1 MHLHCRCLIRLL
13 AVSAVMFSFPVLADY
28 GSVTVDEVTSVLDGD
43 TFRATV
49 GEWPPVIGERIP
61 VRISGINAPE
71 RRSRCDTE
79 AEKERERELAA
90 DARIYLV
97 ERLRGA
103 ETIELRRIE
112 RGSFF
117 RIIAEVWAD
126 GENVGQEMLEAGHAL
141 PYQEGQGG
149 RGWCGL

>member
-1 MHLHCRCLIRLL
+1 MIRQALAALLL
-13 AVSAVMFSFPVLADY
+13 APTIALADY
-28 GSVTVDEVTSVLDGD
+28 GSVVVDEINSFYDGD
-43 TFRATV
+43 TFTATIS
-49 GEWPPVIGERIP
+49 EWPPVIGERIP
-61 VRISGINAPE
+61 VRIASINAPE
-71 RRSRCDTE
+71 RRSHCDTE

-126 GENVGQEMLEAGHAL
+126 GENVGQEMIEAGHAL

-149 RGWCGL
+149 RSWCGL

>member
-1 MHLHCRCLIRLL
+1 MIRRAL
-13 AVSAVMFSFPVLADY
+13 AVTLLLPAIALGDY
-28 GSVTVDEVTSVLDGD
+28 GSVRVDEITSFYDGD
-43 TFRATV
+43 TFRAQIND
-49 GEWPPVIGERIP
+49 WPPVIGERIP
-61 VRISGINAPE
+61 VRIAGINAPE

-79 AEKERERELAA
+79 AGKERERELAA

-103 ETIELRRIE
+103 ESIELRRIE

-126 GENVGQEMLEAGHAL
+126 GENVGQKMIEAGHAL

-149 RGWCGL
+149 KAWCGL

>member
-1 MHLHCRCLIRLL
+1 MAKRSLRTLGWVISAWALL
-13 AVSAVMFSFPVLADY
+13 PVIALADY

-43 TFRATV
+43 TIRVAV
-49 GEWPPVIGERIP
+49 NEWPPVIGHRIP

-79 AEKERERELAA
+79 AEKTRERQLAT

-103 ETIELRRIE
+103 ESIELRRIE

-126 GENVGQEMLEAGHAL
+126 GENVGQEMIEAGHAL

-149 RGWCGL
+149 RSWCGL

>member
-1 MHLHCRCLIRLL
+1 MASRFIAALLL
-13 AVSAVMFSFPVLADY
+13 APSIALADY
-28 GSVTVDEVTSVLDGD
+28 GSVTVDEVVSFTDGD
-43 TFRATV
+43 TFTATIND
-49 GEWPPVIGERIP
+49 WPPIIGERIP
-61 VRISGINAPE
+61 VRIEGIQAPE

-79 AEKERERELAA
+79 AEKARERQLAA

-103 ETIELRRIE
+103 ETVELRQIE

-126 GENVGQEMLEAGHAL
+126 GESVGEEMLEEGYAL
-141 PYQEGQGG
+141 PYVQGQGG
-149 RGWCGL
+149 RSWCGL

>member
-1 MHLHCRCLIRLL
+1 MASRFIAAVAVLLIVPSI
-13 AVSAVMFSFPVLADY
+13 ALADY
-28 GSVTVDEVTSVLDGD
+28 GSATVDEITSVIDGD
-43 TFRATV
+43 TFRANV
-49 GEWPPVIGERIP
+49 SEWPAVIGERIP
-61 VRISGINAPE
+61 IRIAGIDAPE

-79 AEKERERELAA
+79 AEKIRERELAA

-103 ETIELRRIE
+103 DVIELRNIQ

-117 RIIAEVWAD
+117 RVIAEVWVD
-126 GENVGQEMLEAGHAL
+126 GESVGQDMLEAGHAV
-141 PYQEGQGG
+141 PYVKGRGG

>member
-1 MHLHCRCLIRLL
+1 MIRCIIAAFALIPTLT
-13 AVSAVMFSFPVLADY
+13 LADY

-43 TFRATV
+43 TIRVTV
-49 GEWPPVIGERIP
+49 DEWPPVIGHRIP
-61 VRISGINAPE
+61 VRIRGINAPE

-103 ETIELRRIE
+103 ETIELRNMQRDP
-112 RGSFF
+112 FF
-117 RIIAEVWAD
+117 RILAEVWAD
-126 GENVGQEMLEAGHAL
+126 GVNLGDEMLEAGHAI
-141 PYQEGQGG
+141 PFETGQGG
-149 RGWCGL
+149 KAWCGL

>member
-1 MHLHCRCLIRLL
+1 MRRCAILL
-13 AVSAVMFSFPVLADY
+13 TALLPAIAVADY
-28 GSVTVDEVTSVLDGD
+28 GSVRVDEVTSVLDGD

-49 GEWPPVIGERIP
+49 DEWPAVIGERIP

-126 GENVGQEMLEAGHAL
+126 GENVGEEMLEEGYAL
-141 PYQEGQGG
+141 PYVEGAGG
-149 RGWCGL
+149 RAWCGL

>member
-1 MHLHCRCLIRLL
+1 MKRLL
-13 AVSAVMFSFPVLADY
+13 ALLLFPAIALADY
-28 GSVTVDEVTSVLDGD
+28 GSVTVDEVTSFYDGD
-43 TFRATV
+43 TIRVTIN
-49 GEWPPVIGERIP
+49 EWPPVIGERIP
-61 VRISGINAPE
+61 VRIAGIQSPE

-103 ETIELRRIE
+103 ETIELRQIE
-112 RGSFF
+112 RGSFY

-126 GENVGQEMLEAGHAL
+126 GEDVGQEMLEEGYAL
-141 PYQEGQGG
+141 PYVEGAGG
-149 RGWCGL
+149 RAWCGL

>member
-1 MHLHCRCLIRLL
+1 MIRCIIAGALLIPSL
-13 AVSAVMFSFPVLADY
+13 ALADY

-43 TFRATV
+43 TFRANIS
-49 GEWPPVIGERIP
+49 EWPPIIGHRIP
-61 VRISGINAPE
+61 VRIAGINAPE

-79 AEKERERELAA
+79 AEKDRERELAA

-103 ETIELRRIE
+103 DVVELRRIE

-126 GENVGQEMLEAGHAL
+126 GENVGQEMIEAGHAL
-141 PYQEGQGG
+141 PYQPGQGG
-149 RGWCGL
+149 RSWCGL

>member
-1 MHLHCRCLIRLL
+1 MRCCAILL
-13 AVSAVMFSFPVLADY
+13 VALLPAIALADY
-28 GSVTVDEVTSVLDGD
+28 GSVRVDEITSFYDGD
-43 TFRATV
+43 TFTATIN
-49 GEWPPVIGERIP
+49 EWPPVIGERIKI
-61 VRISGINAPE
+61 RISGINAPE

-141 PYQEGQGG
+141 PYVTGQSGQA
-149 RGWCGL
+149 WCGL

>member
-1 MHLHCRCLIRLL
+1 MRRCAILL
-13 AVSAVMFSFPVLADY
+13 TALLPGIALADY
-28 GSVTVDEVTSVLDGD
+28 GGVIVDEVTSVIDGD
-43 TFRATV
+43 TFRANIS
-49 GEWPPVIGERIP
+49 EWPPVIGHRIP
-61 VRISGINAPE
+61 VRIASINAPE

-90 DARIYLV
+90 NSRIYLV

-103 ETIELRRIE
+103 ETVELRQIE

-126 GENVGQEMLEAGHAL
+126 GENVGHEMLEAGHAL
-141 PYQEGQGG
+141 PYVTGQSGQA
-149 RGWCGL
+149 WCGL

>member
-1 MHLHCRCLIRLL
+1 MRIRAALL
-13 AVSAVMFSFPVLADY
+13 FLFLPTLALADY
-28 GSVTVDEVTSVLDGD
+28 GSVTVDQITSFRDGD
-43 TFRATV
+43 TIV
-49 GEWPPVIGERIP
+49 VNINDWPPIIGERIP

-90 DARIYLV
+90 NSRMYLV
-97 ERLRGA
+97 ERLRSA
-103 ETIELRRIE
+103 ETVELRQIE

-126 GENVGQEMLEAGHAL
+126 GENVGEEMLAEGHAL
-141 PYQEGQGG
+141 PYVTGQSG
-149 RGWCGL
+149 RAWCGL

>member
-1 MHLHCRCLIRLL
+1 MAKRSLRTLALVIAWTLL
-13 AVSAVMFSFPVLADY
+13 PAIALADY

-43 TFRATV
+43 TFRATISD
-49 GEWPPVIGERIP
+49 WPPIIGERIP
-61 VRISGINAPE
+61 VRIAGINAPE

-103 ETIELRRIE
+103 ESIELRRIE

-126 GENVGQEMLEAGHAL
+126 GENVGQEMIEAGHAL
-141 PYQEGQGG
+141 PYKEGQGG
-149 RGWCGL
+149 KAWCGL

>member
-1 MHLHCRCLIRLL
+1 MNRPLFIVMALSL
-13 AVSAVMFSFPVLADY
+13 AAVPSTASADDY
-28 GSVTVDEVTSVLDGD
+28 GSVTVDEVTSVYDGD
-43 TFRATV
+43 TFRANIHD
-49 GEWPPVIGERIP
+49 WPPLIGERIP
-61 VRISGINAPE
+61 IRIADINAPE
-71 RRSRCDTE
+71 RRSRCDTR

-103 ETIELRRIE
+103 EVIELQKIR

-117 RIIAEVWAD
+117 RIIAEVWVD
-126 GENVGQEMLEAGHAL
+126 GVSVGQEMLDAGHAM
-141 PYQEGQGG
+141 PYRPGQGG

>member
-1 MHLHCRCLIRLL
+1 MKRLL
-13 AVSAVMFSFPVLADY
+13 ALLLFPAIALAEY
-28 GSVTVDEVTSVLDGD
+28 GSVRVDEVTSVLDGD

-49 GEWPPVIGERIP
+49 DEWPAVIGERIP

-90 DARIYLV
+90 KSRIYLV

-103 ETIELRRIE
+103 ETVELRQIE

-126 GENVGQEMLEAGHAL
+126 DENVGQEMLEAGHAL
-141 PYQEGQGG
+141 PYVAGQSGQA
-149 RGWCGL
+149 WCGL